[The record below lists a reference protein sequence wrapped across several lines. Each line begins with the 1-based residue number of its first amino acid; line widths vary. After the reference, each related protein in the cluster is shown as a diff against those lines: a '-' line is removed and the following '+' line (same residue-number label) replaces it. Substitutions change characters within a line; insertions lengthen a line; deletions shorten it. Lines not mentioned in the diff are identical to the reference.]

1 MKSSDLA
8 QTEFHDE
15 GPYNKYLVLLVWKK
29 WGRGHTSNRVSV
41 LKLTIIR
48 NQHKHDDADFSAVL
62 VSTILGTSSMIKLWQ
77 ASTRGSTEDT

>member
-29 WGRGHTSNRVSV
+29 WGRGQTSNRASV
-41 LKLTIIR
+41 LKLTMIR
-48 NQHKHDDADFSAVL
+48 NPLQHDDAEFFF
-62 VSTILGTSSMIKLWQ
+62 GTCQHHWGDK
-77 ASTRGSTEDT
+77 RHD